1 MDPLSITSA
10 CVALLGAVTKT
21 TLAVTNFTRDCRDA
35 RSDLASITGELS
47 QLHLVLELLKD
58 DTAVT
63 DDRIIPESLQT
74 QILSIID
81 NCSAVVSK
89 INSVLDNHA
98 GKAGVLKWVTFG
110 KNEVVG
116 LRMSLEAHRGSLNLV
131 LELVSVSLSKAIRDD
146 TTVIRTD
153 VHDIKQD
160 TSQIHQIMDELTRL
174 RAIVTAGEIPS
185 ATSGQNFIL
194 QQYLDGLTSYAESV
208 CNDVVWET
216 DSSVRAVSRSSS
228 RSSLRNA
235 SSAPVIQL
243 DRSVDASS
251 QAVAIP
257 DTILDNEDRTTII
270 DPARSVVAGDESS
283 LSAKSGSPG
292 KHVPKS
298 IKNRDSDPI
307 KLSDNHKQLLH
318 SKLSA
323 SALQP
328 DKLPGSESHT
338 SSQGHAGCELPPIKS
353 GSTTRQIDKPPL
365 DVKAFSSQACEYNES
380 NPKSTLQI
388 KNSTQQVDKLS
399 MEEGSQTVLVPND
412 NGSEF
417 VEEHSGT
424 VSAST
429 SIMSIRLLTSDAS
442 AEAHPQSPDIT
453 SPCLTD
459 KTIVRD
465 TGTTTNTHQTA
476 DMNSTEEY
484 DPYRFV
490 PDLRIRN
497 SSPTKV
503 VFVSHDSSSS
513 NVQKQEHSEMNS
525 TIPQRPISMPGRG
538 FFISEKLLDRC

>member
-35 RSDLASITGELS
+35 RSDLTSITGELS

-63 DDRIIPESLQT
+63 DDRIIPESLQK

-89 INSVLDNHA
+89 INSILDNHA

-110 KNEVVG
+110 KTEVVG

-131 LELVSVSLSKAIRDD
+131 LELVSVSLSKAIRND
-146 TTVIRTD
+146 TTAIRTD

-160 TSQIHQIMDELTRL
+160 TSQIPQIMDELTRL
-174 RAIVTAGEIPS
+174 RAIVAAGEIPS

-208 CNDVVWET
+208 CKEVVWET

-235 SSAPVIQL
+235 SSAPVTQL
-243 DRSVDASS
+243 DRNADASS

-257 DTILDNEDRTTII
+257 DTILENEGRATILEL
-270 DPARSVVAGDESS
+270 ARSVAAGGETS
-283 LSAKSGSPG
+283 LSAESGSPD

-298 IKNRDSDPI
+298 LKNRDSDPI
-307 KLSDNHKQLLH
+307 KLSDNHKQPLH

-328 DKLPGSESHT
+328 DKLPGIESHT

-353 GSTTRQIDKPPL
+353 RSTTQQIDKPPI
-365 DVKAFSSQACEYNES
+365 DVNTFSNQACEYNES
-380 NPKSTLQI
+380 NPKPTLQI
-388 KNSTQQVDKLS
+388 KNPTQLVDKLS
-399 MEEGSQTVLVPND
+399 TEEGSQSVLVPND
-412 NGSEF
+412 SGSEF
-417 VEEHSGT
+417 GEEHSGT
-424 VSAST
+424 ASAST
-429 SIMSIRLLTSDAS
+429 PIMSIGLLTSDAS

-459 KTIVRD
+459 KTVLRD
-465 TGTTTNTHQTA
+465 TDITTNTNQTA
-476 DMNSTEEY
+476 DVNSTEEY

-497 SSPTKV
+497 STPTKV
-503 VFVSHDSSSS
+503 YFLSHDSSSF
-513 NVQKQEHSEMNS
+513 NIQKQEHLDMDSS
-525 TIPQRPISMPGRG
+525 IPQRPISMSGRL
-538 FFISEKLLDRC
+538 FFSFLRNC